1 MRIFIFILSI
11 CFLLYTKQ
19 NMLGAA
25 RHQVSTLN
33 TSKKN
38 CLQKIQQKS
47 PNQNRLSIIMDE
59 LDVEDE
65 HICEAVAK
73 NENSSK
79 DFNIRNGFIH
89 TSYSTNS
96 HPQTAE
102 YLNRYFIKSQIFE
115 TNSAPIYIMN
125 RSLII

>member
-11 CFLLYTKQ
+11 CFLLHTKQ
-19 NMLGAA
+19 NMLGVA

-33 TSKKN
+33 SSKKN

-59 LDVEDE
+59 IDVEDE
-65 HICEAVAK
+65 HICEAVAR
-73 NENSSK
+73 NENGRK
-79 DFNIRNGFIH
+79 DFNIRNGFIN
-89 TSYSTNS
+89 TSWSTNF
-96 HPQTAE
+96 HPHTVE
-102 YLNRYFIKSQIFE
+102 YLNRYFTESQIFE
-115 TNSAPIYIMN
+115 TNTPQIYIMN